1 VTGQLRP
8 CSGGPPRRPLP
19 TRSARPGAPARPRIR
34 GSPGGCPGRAQP
46 RTPPAHPTPGIFQPT
61 PSAQMCPPIRALIV
75 GTATN
80 SRAESLAGPRIRT
93 PAISRIPASWTRIP
107 ARLSAGHQPSDRQ
120 PSDPS
125 LRTPAFGPQ
134 PSDPSLRTPAF
145 GPQPS
150 DPSLRRPPRRPPQ
163 TPAPP
168 PAPSHPSLNQPR
180 RTASIAHPARASAL
194 TAHARRTNP
203 SSRHSRPLSPSVPAS
218 AATGRIAHVIPA
230 FPGFPDRRE
239 FGVMR
244 RRHVSPIA
252 AKRSSAIP

>member
-120 PSDPS
+120 PSDP
-125 LRTPAFGPQ
+125 Q

-150 DPSLRRPPRRPPQ
+150 DPSLRTPASDARPAPGPQSPQPQSAPSYREHRAPGPRQRPHGSRPPHEPLVAPLPPLEPIRPRQRGHRPDR
-163 TPAPP
+163 
-168 PAPSHPSLNQPR
+168 PR
-180 RTASIAHPARASAL
+180 YPR
-194 TAHARRTNP
+194 
-203 SSRHSRPLSPSVPAS
+203 
-218 AATGRIAHVIPA
+218 
-230 FPGFPDRRE
+230 FPGLSRSPR
-239 FGVMR
+239 V
-244 RRHVSPIA
+244 RRHEA
-252 AKRSSAIP
+252 AACFADCC

>member
-107 ARLSAGHQPSDRQ
+107 ARLSAG
-120 PSDPS
+120 
-125 LRTPAFGPQ
+125 PQ
-134 PSDPSLRTPAF
+134 PSDPQPSD
-145 GPQPS
+145 PQPS
-150 DPSLRRPPRRPPQ
+150 DAILRRPPQ
-163 TPAPP
+163 TPASDPRPP